1 MGRLRAAV
9 GYAIRAAELADR
21 RYAYDVAVSLL
32 EQALDAS
39 ARAAGTASERAE
51 QQADLLGRLLRAQIR
66 AGRIAAARAT
76 RQQAADAAASA
87 GRDDLVTAAF
97 AAWTEPTP
105 WQTRPYGMVD
115 DHAPYCFR
123 RTKLGTDPN

>member
-1 MGRLRAAV
+1 HPPSHTATSAPPPRATTSHRRSPQEPRLFNRKSTTIPARTAWQKLMGRLRAAV

-76 RQQAADAAASA
+76 RQRAAD
-87 GRDDLVTAAF
+87 
-97 AAWTEPTP
+97 
-105 WQTRPYGMVD
+105 
-115 DHAPYCFR
+115 
-123 RTKLGTDPN
+123 